1 MLYIPRLEEAY
12 HCTTLDFGVAIIRVI
27 GMRTSMMHKQ
37 AHTDRSKH
45 NRCNKRGIHDASY

>member
-45 NRCNKRGIHDASY
+45 NRCNKCGIHDASY